1 MKNALYY
8 SIILH
13 KEQMYE
19 SISFL
24 FQCKMVVLITI
35 PLKFEESQDGCMF
48 KAISQDLEQLF
59 EHWKIWHY
67 KYISLTG

>member
-8 SIILH
+8 GIILH

-24 FQCKMVVLITI
+24 FQCKMVVFITI
-35 PLKFEESQDGCMF
+35 PLKFEESHDGCML
-48 KAISQDLEQLF
+48 KAQSHESRFRAIVWTLENLA
-59 EHWKIWHY
+59 
-67 KYISLTG
+67 L

>member
-1 MKNALYY
+1 MHCIMALFYTKN
-8 SIILH
+8 
-13 KEQMYE
+13 KMYE

-24 FQCKMVVLITI
+24 FQCKMVVLVTI
-35 PLKFEESQDGCMF
+35 PLKFEVSHDGCML